1 MTRKLSLLI
10 LLALIA
16 CFGVSRDL
24 PARIA
29 DPVYAGLTVHE
40 WGTFTSIA
48 GQDGQAVEWSPL
60 TGSTDLPGF
69 VEHFRTP
76 EFKLGLRGTVRME
89 TPVLYFYDSREEQ
102 VSVKV
107 SFSKGLIT
115 EWYPRANRVGPSANP
130 ADWSLFQ
137 GHSDGSI
144 AWDAVTISPSL
155 RAEFP
160 RQPQDSH
167 YYRARI
173 TSATPLRV
181 RTPAGE
187 QHEKFLFYRGV
198 STFRVPVSA
207 KFTADGKVQI
217 ESTADEEIPNTILF
231 ERRGDKVGY
240 RIGGALAQETVLDP
254 PELTGNVN
262 DLGRELVGMLVA
274 QGLYVDEAQAMVET
288 WRGSWF
294 EEGSR
299 LIYLVPERFVNGI
312 LPLSIHPAP
321 AQIARV
327 FVGRLE
333 LVTPATEK
341 AVEAAFATHN
351 KAALEKYGRFLEP
364 ILQTMMAKDSNR
376 SLGQVR
382 AVSERGADHTG
393 HASAKPEVTL
403 AGSSRRLQ
411 KPRRARH
418 SERIGVSERRERSM
432 REACMPNLARCKQ
445 GKNLTDHTRP
455 PSESGEIPLQNP
467 AYRCAAATGCANVTK

>member
-1 MTRKLSLLI
+1 MIPRPLRLI
-10 LLALIA
+10 LFALLVG
-16 CFGVSRDL
+16 CFTVSNEL
-24 PARIA
+24 PARNA
-29 DPVYAGLTVHE
+29 EPVYAGLTAHE

-48 GQDGQAVEWSPL
+48 GKDGEAVEWSPL

-89 TPVLYFYDSREEQ
+89 TPVLYFYDSREES

-107 SFSKGLIT
+107 SLSKGVIT
-115 EWYPRANRVGPSANP
+115 EWYPRASRVAPSANP

-137 GHSDGSI
+137 GQSDGSI
-144 AWDAVTISPSL
+144 VWDMVTISPGL

-160 RQPQDSH
+160 RQLQDNH
-167 YYRARI
+167 YYAARM

-207 KFTADGKVQI
+207 KLSTDGKVQI
-217 ESTADEEIPNTILF
+217 ANTAEEEIPGLILF
-231 ERRGDKVGY
+231 ERRGNKVGY
-240 RIGGALAQETVLDP
+240 RIGGAVAKGTVLEQ
-254 PELTGNVN
+254 PELVGNVD

-299 LIYLVPERFVNGI
+299 LIYLVPGKFVNGI
-312 LPLSIHPAP
+312 LPLSIQPAP

-333 LVTPATEK
+333 LVTPATER
-341 AVEAAFATHN
+341 AVEAAFASRD
-351 KAALEKYGRFLEP
+351 KATLEKYGRFLEP
-364 ILQTMMAKDSNR
+364 ILETMMAKESDR
-376 SLGQVR
+376 SR
-382 AVSERGADHTG
+382 AAKYTQYLSAVQGALITQ
-393 HASAKPEVTL
+393 ARS
-403 AGSSRRLQ
+403 Q
-411 KPRRARH
+411 K
-418 SERIGVSERRERSM
+418 
-432 REACMPNLARCKQ
+432 
-445 GKNLTDHTRP
+445 
-455 PSESGEIPLQNP
+455 
-467 AYRCAAATGCANVTK
+467 